1 MTAREIFVWGAI
13 TQRVWGTEEVQ
24 GRSSGGSR
32 ISVRGMRRGSGP
44 IFWKDDPNFLR
55 QIVSAHR
62 RSQDFQRVGA
72 PRGGSRISGW
82 GTMAGPKAPNEVR

>member
-1 MTAREIFVWGAI
+1 MSGALNKK
-13 TQRVWGTEEVQ
+13 
-24 GRSSGGSR
+24 GRAMADVSNSGGSR

-44 IFWKDDPNFLR
+44 QFFSEGITPTFSR

-82 GTMAGPKAPNEVR
+82 GTMEGPKAPNEAR